1 MSPVWNLEFR
11 SGKRKTMTDKSG
23 EQGGSTLTESIPWD
37 SSWPGLAGEA
47 ERHRLFFYLEKR
59 FGIPEEIFAPFLL
72 FRRRKTWWLLHHSK
86 RVPLPAHLKVSIVGL
101 KAFDQVGKHLKPTT
115 RMIQIFGNH
124 ATKGVHELSQEGFER
139 LVRGGLLK
147 INTDLEDGFVIL
159 RLGEK
164 VLGIGLLIQ
173 STISARIKQSEL
185 KQMVIE

>member
-1 MSPVWNLEFR
+1 MSC
-11 SGKRKTMTDKSG
+11 
-23 EQGGSTLTESIPWD
+23 
-37 SSWPGLAGEA
+37 
-47 ERHRLFFYLEKR
+47 LEKR
-59 FGIPEEIFAPFLL
+59 FGIPEEVFAPFLL
-72 FRRRKTWWLLHHSK
+72 FCRRKSWWLLRHPNPL
-86 RVPLPAHLKVSIVGL
+86 PLPAALKVSRVGL

-124 ATKGVHELSQEGFER
+124 ATKGVYELSEEAFGR
-139 LVRGGLLK
+139 LARGELVK